1 MRNFRAAVLY
11 TALGLAAIL
20 GASPALADV
29 AAADAARAGD
39 MQKLN
44 FAEPKALPEIGLV
57 GMDDAPRSLAEYRG
71 KWVLVNFWATW
82 CPPCVAEMPALD
94 RAQAALSPQ
103 GIEVLALS
111 SDRAGRGVVEP
122 FYRRTELQHLKMWF
136 DARGATGRA
145 LGIRGLPTTLILDR
159 GGREVARLEGEAAWD
174 SPAMLAAIRRLVG
187 GAPPANTTSST

>member
-1 MRNFRAAVLY
+1 MLTRRQFG
-11 TALGLAAIL
+11 ALGGTLAT
-20 GASPALADV
+20 
-29 AAADAARAGD
+29 AAAARQAAAAAGPE
-39 MQKLN
+39 KLR
-44 FAEPKALPEIGLV
+44 ETPEGRPLPENLVFQDAEGRETRFHAFRGKGLV
-57 GMDDAPRSLAEYRG
+57 
-71 KWVLVNFWATW
+71 VNFWATW